1 MNFHSLPRSK
11 DAHLG
16 GEETSTSSG
25 PDTGRA
31 SRLRVPLVIEAALA
45 AVGLGTFVVW
55 AWHDGGFAPE
65 EWLPG
70 GLLLLA
76 LVSTAASSA
85 EVRGRLGSRRLPL
98 LLFGGYVAWSYLS
111 LSWAQVP
118 GDALD
123 GANRTLVY
131 WLAFALFVGLGIS
144 ERIGGALVLAWGVA
158 VATLGLVALAQA
170 ATATSTAGHF
180 VLGRLAA
187 PISYPDGDAALFLMA
202 CLPLLVLSS
211 RREGHP
217 AARVAAG
224 TGGAVLADL
233 AVLCQSRGSLV
244 ALPCA
249 LVLYLVVTRNR
260 LRALLPLILA
270 GVAVAPAVPSLLH
283 VYSAVVTDS
292 GRAVA
297 VSHAATWI
305 GGSAALAAAEFG
317 CLAYLDARVRIPVKG
332 RIFIGRSVVAVT
344 VVALAAVAIVIS
356 AHHPLKHAERAW
368 RDFTTN
374 KKAAPTTLHF
384 ASGLGT
390 SRYDVW
396 RIALGQFAA
405 HPVTGVGSDNYIV
418 GYLEHRRTHE
428 VSRYPESVELRAL
441 SETGVVGA
449 ALFFGFLGLALW
461 CGARAVRRSPSP
473 GTALACFV
481 GFGYWLSHSSIDWF
495 WEIPALTG
503 PALALLAI
511 AGAPDRPALSPGRAA
526 IGRRIATVAI
536 SVAVIA
542 AAATALTVPWVS
554 YSLLDEAVARG
565 PSRHSYSLL
574 HTAADLNRFSEQ
586 PAIAEATLA
595 AQAGN
600 RARERSALLQA
611 LERNRADWY
620 AYFMLGIV
628 AGRERQPALARAE
641 LERAHRLSPMDLVV
655 VYAQRRLKIGEPL
668 TERRVAQ
675 IFRET
680 TSTLRGVR
688 QR

>member
-1 MNFHSLPRSK
+1 VNVDWLAR
-11 DAHLG
+11 
-16 GEETSTSSG
+16 GENSDLAAEQTSRGIQPDPDGASG
-25 PDTGRA
+25 SRVRA
-31 SRLRVPLVIEAALA
+31 AIEAALA
-45 AVGLGTFVVW
+45 TAGLGTFVVW
-55 AWHDGGFAPE
+55 AWRDGGFAPE

-70 GLLLLA
+70 GLFLLA
-76 LVSTAASSA
+76 LVSTAAASA
-85 EVRGRLGSRRLPL
+85 EVRGRLSRRRLPL
-98 LLFGGYVAWSYLS
+98 LLFGGYVVWSYLS

-158 VATLGLVALAQA
+158 VATLGVVALAQA
-170 ATATSTAGHF
+170 ENAASPAGHF

-211 RREGHP
+211 RREGP
-217 AARVAAG
+217 LAARVAAG
-224 TGGAVLADL
+224 MAAVVLADL

-249 LVLYLVVTRNR
+249 LLLYIAVTPNR

-270 GVAVAPAVPSLLH
+270 GVAVAPAVPSLLQ
-283 VYSAVVTDS
+283 VYSAVVSGS
-292 GRAVA
+292 GRAGA
-297 VSHAATWI
+297 VGHAATWI
-305 GGSAALAAAEFG
+305 GGSAGLAAAGFA
-317 CLAYLDARVRIPVKG
+317 CLAYLDARVRIPARG
-332 RIFIGRSVVAVT
+332 RILVGRGIAGAVVVAV
-344 VVALAAVAIVIS
+344 AAVAVLLS
-356 AHHPLKHAERAW
+356 AHHPLQHAERAW
-368 RDFTTN
+368 HDFTTN

-405 HPVTGVGSDNYIV
+405 HPVAGVGSDNYIV
-418 GYLEHRRTHE
+418 GYLKHRRTHE

-441 SETGVVGA
+441 SETGIVGA

-461 CGARAVRRSPSP
+461 CAARAVRRSPSP
-473 GTALACFV
+473 GTALACLV
-481 GFGYWLSHSSIDWF
+481 GCGYWLFHSSIDWF

-503 PALALLAI
+503 SALALLAI
-511 AGAPDRPALSPGRAA
+511 AAPVDLSALSPSRAA
-526 IGRRIATVAI
+526 IGRRIAGIALSAALVA
-536 SVAVIA
+536 AV
-542 AAATALTVPWVS
+542 AATLTVPWIS

-574 HTAADLNRFSEQ
+574 HTAADLNPFSEQ

-595 AQAGN
+595 AQAGD
-600 RARERSALLQA
+600 RARERTALLQA
-611 LERNRADWY
+611 LRRNRADWY

-628 AGRERQPALARAE
+628 AGRDRKSALARAE

-675 IFRET
+675 IFRQT

>member
-1 MNFHSLPRSK
+1 MNFHWLLRTE
-11 DAHLG
+11 DAQLG
-16 GEETSTSSG
+16 AEETSASGG

-31 SRLRVPLVIEAALA
+31 SRFRLLLLIEVALA
-45 AVGLGTFVVW
+45 AAGLGTFVVW

-65 EWLPG
+65 EYLPG
-70 GLLLLA
+70 GLFLLA
-76 LVSTAASSA
+76 LLTTAAASA
-85 EVRGRLGSRRLPL
+85 EVRGRLKRRRLPL

-131 WLAFALFVGLGIS
+131 WIVFALFVGLGPS
-144 ERIGGALVLAWGVA
+144 ARLGEALVLAWGAA
-158 VATLGLVALAQA
+158 VATLGLVALARA
-170 ATATSTAGHF
+170 ATATSPAGHF

-187 PISYPDGDAALFLMA
+187 PISYPDGNAALFLMA
-202 CLPLLVLSS
+202 GLPLLVLSS
-211 RREGHP
+211 RREARP
-217 AARVAAG
+217 AARIASGMAG
-224 TGGAVLADL
+224 VVLADL

-249 LVLYLVVTRNR
+249 VVLYLAVTRNR
-260 LRALLPLILA
+260 LRALPPLILA

-283 VYSAVVTDS
+283 VYSAVVSGS
-292 GRAVA
+292 GRGVA
-297 VSHAATWI
+297 VRHAAAWI
-305 GGSAALAAAEFG
+305 GGSAALATAAFA
-317 CLAYLDARVRIPVKG
+317 CLAYLDARVSIPVKG
-332 RIFIGRSVVAVT
+332 RVLIGRVVAAAA
-344 VVALAAVAIVIS
+344 VVSFAAVAVFIS
-356 AHHPLKHAERAW
+356 AHHPLQHAERAW

-418 GYLEHRRTHE
+418 GYLKHRRTHE

-441 SETGVVGA
+441 SETGIVGA

-481 GFGYWLSHSSIDWF
+481 GSGYWLFHSSIDWF

-503 PALALLAI
+503 AAVALLAI
-511 AGAPDRPALSPGRAA
+511 AGAPGRPALSPARAA
-526 IGRRIATVAI
+526 IGRRIAGNAV
-536 SVAVIA
+536 SVAAIA
-542 AAATALTVPWVS
+542 VAATALAVPWLS
-554 YSLLDEAVARG
+554 YSLIDEAVHRG

-574 HTAADLNRFSEQ
+574 HTAADLNPFSEQ

-595 AQAGN
+595 AQAGD
-600 RARERSALLQA
+600 RARERRALLQA
-611 LERNRADWY
+611 LRRNRADWY

-641 LERAHRLSPMDLVV
+641 LERAHQLSPMDLVV
-655 VYAQRRLKIGEPL
+655 VYAQRRLAIGEPL

-688 QR
+688 QH